1 MQELNILLITASIRE
16 GRQTPKVAEA
26 LRQKLAL
33 QKNIN
38 LSQIDLWELNLPFF
52 TDTEPTGPALT
63 LLEAYKKADG
73 IIIVTPEY
81 NHSIPAAAKNMI
93 DYAVEKEL
101 YGKPLMQVGV
111 SSKNFGGVRAIKELA
126 HIWHAVGGIALPV
139 FLPTPFVTE
148 FDAANPPKDWSE
160 RADAT
165 LERAIYWF
173 RVMKAGKESLA

>member
-26 LRQKLAL
+26 LRQKLA
-33 QKNIN
+33 QQSNIN
-38 LSQIDLWELNLPFF
+38 LNQIDLLELNLPFF
-52 TDTEPTGPALT
+52 TDAEPVDSALT

-81 NHSIPAAAKNMI
+81 NHSIPAPVKNMI
-93 DYAVEKEL
+93 DYAVKKEL

-111 SSKNFGGVRAIKELA
+111 SNKNFGGVRAIKELA
-126 HIWHAVGGIALPV
+126 HTWHGVGGIALPV
-139 FLPTPFVTE
+139 FLPTPFVNE
-148 FDAANPPKDWSE
+148 FDATNPPSDWSE

-165 LERAIYWF
+165 LERAVYWF
-173 RVMKAGKESLA
+173 RVIKAGKESVA